1 MKDALSRREFLK
13 TSAGVAVGAGL
24 AVGRSLSAEARTQES
39 VKLKK
44 ALIFSMLPRDLSLED
59 KFKLAKTVG
68 FDGVEIAPADEV
80 QGKEMRAAAE
90 KAGVRIHS
98 IIYGGWHA
106 PLSSAD
112 HAVIERGLKDVQN
125 ALRCAKTVG
134 ADAVLLVPAVVNES
148 TRYAEAYERSQKHI
162 RSLIPLAKEL
172 GVIIAVE
179 NVWNKFLLS
188 PIEFARYV
196 DEFESPFVRAYFDVG
211 NVVLFGFPQ
220 DWIRTLGKR
229 IVKIHLKDF
238 KRQTNQFVGLREGD
252 VNWKDVRRA
261 LDEVG
266 YTGFMT
272 TELGGGDEA
281 YLRDVSAR
289 VDKIVAG
296 E

>member
-1 MKDALSRREFLK
+1 MEDSLSRREFLEA
-13 TSAGVAVGAGL
+13 SAGVAVGAGL
-24 AVGRSLSAEARTQES
+24 VATQVAASAQES
-39 VKLKK
+39 KSPLKK
-44 ALIFSMLPRDLSLED
+44 ALIFSMLPRDLSMEG
-59 KFKLAKTVG
+59 KFQLAKAVG
-68 FDGVEIAPADEV
+68 FDGVEIAPVDEA
-80 QGKEMRAAAE
+80 QAQAMRAAAE

-98 IIYGGWHA
+98 IIFGGWHA

-112 HAVIERGLKDVQN
+112 ATVIERGLRDMQS

-134 ADAVLLVPAVVNES
+134 ADVVLLVPAVVNES
-148 TRYAEAYERSQKHI
+148 TRYVEAYERSQKHI
-162 RSLIPLAKEL
+162 RTLIPLAQEL
-172 GVIIAVE
+172 GVVIAVE

-229 IVKIHLKDF
+229 IVKVHLKDF
-238 KRQTNQFVGLREGD
+238 KQQSNQFVALREGD
-252 VNWKDVRRA
+252 VNWKEVRRA
-261 LDEVG
+261 LDEIG
-266 YTGFMT
+266 YADFLT
-272 TELGGGDEA
+272 TELPGGDEA

-289 VDKIVAG
+289 VDKIIAG